1 MIDKTFWEE
10 AKRAWII
17 TAPTGS
23 SDMKTGFR
31 AADSDLSQDPWEME
45 EDEEISF
52 DQMDE
57 DAVFQAILQGQDI
70 SGMAAGRSGSREDAE
85 ELKAAV
91 PKKPTRPKLDEDA
104 FEREMEKR
112 TLTEFVEAGRLLMK
126 CDLPEEMDSLYRE
139 LTQRMPVLQEAITKF
154 ESVYRT
160 DMDPFYEY
168 YIPEALQLTATYLE
182 YLDAGISEEIVE
194 DTEKEVVD
202 AVKKLILAVNG
213 KTDEIYKFAAIEIKA
228 KAKALETLMSQGGFV
243 DPDYKL

>member
-1 MIDKTFWEE
+1 MIDKIFWEE
-10 AKRAWII
+10 AKKAWITAAPARI
-17 TAPTGS
+17 T
-23 SDMKTGFR
+23 DMKTGFG
-31 AADSDLSQDPWEME
+31 AAVSDLPQNPWEME

-52 DQMDE
+52 DQIDE

-70 SGMAAGRSGSREDAE
+70 SGMAGGGAGSREESE

-91 PKKPTRPKLDEDA
+91 PEKPPRPRLDEDA

-112 TLTEFVEAGRLLMK
+112 TLTGFVEAGMLLMK

-168 YIPEALQLTATYLE
+168 YIPEAMQLTATYLE